1 MKKLHIIYCFEI
13 PAVALEN
20 GRLKALYI
28 IYLLF
33 KHIKIRKLPIAF
45 TDGSFLIFYKK

>member
-1 MKKLHIIYCFEI
+1 MKKLHIIYYFEI

-20 GRLKALYI
+20 GRRKALYI

-33 KHIKIRKLPIAF
+33 KHTKIRKLPTAF

>member
-1 MKKLHIIYCFEI
+1 MKKLYIIYYFEI

-20 GRLKALYI
+20 SRLKALYI